1 MKIGKRIKE
10 LRQASGLTQEELAL
24 RSNLTKGFIS
34 QVEHDLTSLSVD
46 SLVQILAALDESPA
60 DFFREALQEK
70 VVFGKDD
77 RVKVEKRG
85 VKRFELLVPAA
96 QNREMEPAIVILSQG
111 EKTPREDS
119 HEGEEFGYVVEGKI
133 AIRLGAKFFYAK
145 EEDCFYFTAN
155 TVHYLQN
162 AGRKTAVV
170 VWVSSPPMF

>member
-24 RSNLTKGFIS
+24 RANLTKGFIS

-46 SLVQILAALDESPA
+46 SLIQILAALDESPV
-60 DFFREALQEK
+60 DFFREAFQEK
-70 VVFGKDD
+70 VVFGKED

-85 VKRFELLVPAA
+85 VKKFELLVPAA
-96 QNREMEPAIVILSQG
+96 QNREMEPALVILSQG

-133 AIRLGAKFFYAK
+133 AVRLGAKFFYVT

-162 AGRKTAVV
+162 VGRRIAVV
-170 VWVSSPPMF
+170 LWVSSPPMF